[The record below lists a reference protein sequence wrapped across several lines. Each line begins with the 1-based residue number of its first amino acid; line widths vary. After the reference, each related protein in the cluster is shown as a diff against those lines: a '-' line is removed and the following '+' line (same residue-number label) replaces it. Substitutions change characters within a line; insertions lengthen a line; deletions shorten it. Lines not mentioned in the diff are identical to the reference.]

1 MNEYQKTFDLA
12 LKIFVYGSVALYFLG
27 FLKFLPNGKF
37 VGYIGRDTDSETG
50 FLIFDM
56 KHPEA
61 KNFFDRYEWYYNTDA
76 IYTKSEFHDG
86 FIFDVIKKEKITKSY
101 VSGQLNIN
109 VINLSDDMYNL
120 YKANLKIKRLLS
132 EKTGLHFNNFN

>member
-1 MNEYQKTFDLA
+1 MPKKVQSK
-12 LKIFVYGSVALYFLG
+12 
-27 FLKFLPNGKF
+27 
-37 VGYIGRDTDSETG
+37 
-50 FLIFDM
+50 
-56 KHPEA
+56 
-61 KNFFDRYEWYYNTDA
+61 
-76 IYTKSEFHDG
+76 
-86 FIFDVIKKEKITKSY
+86 FDVIKKEKITKSY